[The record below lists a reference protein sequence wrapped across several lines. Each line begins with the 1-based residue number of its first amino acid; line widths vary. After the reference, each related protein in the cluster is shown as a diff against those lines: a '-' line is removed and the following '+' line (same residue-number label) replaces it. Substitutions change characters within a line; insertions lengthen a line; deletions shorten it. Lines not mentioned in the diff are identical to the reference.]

1 MCPMQLTVLFRF
13 AIIKMGGKTKHCSET
28 ETERGTGKETER
40 ETEGEIARARE
51 TETSGMQKEVS
62 EEICAFR
69 LAKQIA

>member
-28 ETERGTGKETER
+28 ETERETEGETER
-40 ETEGEIARARE
+40 EITRARE